1 MAAALPPSPRGG
13 WSGSLRD
20 LREGERLGALS
31 PPESCVAEGEVGR
44 GGSKQVREQPAS
56 SCGRLA
62 PRAGE
67 GGPGAGGGGRLFGA
81 RRPGPATLIALPA
94 AAPPASQV
102 SGDPPRPLLGF
113 HPITAERRAGTRR
126 AGHSRRVVSVS
137 ELSLRRTVHGHPRQ
151 KPPSPGVSGA
161 LFPVNDVV
169 YPLLALLRAF
179 PQLIKRT
186 PA

>member
-1 MAAALPPSPRGG
+1 MGRSPRPRAVWQREKLGEAGVNKLGSSLRAAAAAWPRG
-13 WSGSLRD
+13 
-20 LREGERLGALS
+20 
-31 PPESCVAEGEVGR
+31 P
-44 GGSKQVREQPAS
+44 
-56 SCGRLA
+56 
-62 PRAGE
+62 GE

-102 SGDPPRPLLGF
+102 SGDPSRPLLGF

-137 ELSLRRTVHGHPRQ
+137 ELGLRRTVHGHPRQ